1 MMDGYMVGRIERI
14 DDYPEED
21 MIETVEDGEQ
31 QESPVAATPALAS
44 SSSSTSSSASS
55 STTQPPPSST
65 PTPPSLPRQPTNEEL
80 MDQCRTFLDRLQ
92 RGTAPWV
99 VQRLRRTYGTIP
111 TDPSS
116 FSFWVAFIIP
126 IEEQEKA
133 KLLPIRSARLRLLLV
148 THWIEQLDNNWY
160 KERILINCIV
170 LLMVLSVSF
179 SALRAVV
186 AAV

>member
-1 MMDGYMVGRIERI
+1 
-14 DDYPEED
+14 
-21 MIETVEDGEQ
+21 
-31 QESPVAATPALAS
+31 
-44 SSSSTSSSASS
+44 
-55 STTQPPPSST
+55 
-65 PTPPSLPRQPTNEEL
+65 
-80 MDQCRTFLDRLQ
+80 
-92 RGTAPWV
+92 

-170 LLMVLSVSF
+170 LLMVLFVSF
-179 SALRAVV
+179 FALRAVV
-186 AAV
+186 GGCRWFSAGCTIL